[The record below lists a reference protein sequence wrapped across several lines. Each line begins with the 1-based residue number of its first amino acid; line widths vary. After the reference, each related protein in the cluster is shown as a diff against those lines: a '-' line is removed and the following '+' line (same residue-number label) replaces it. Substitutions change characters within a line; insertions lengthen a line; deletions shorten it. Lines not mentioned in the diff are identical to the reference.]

1 MPRAKNA
8 ALLEAAAG
16 ENGQHG
22 SQTRSGTAGV
32 RGGFNHFL
40 QLHDVNAR
48 QGNLYPRRTTTI
60 IASVN
65 KIRRLSSGTFMEF
78 ANADIMVL

>member
-1 MPRAKNA
+1 MVSTVARPAPGPLA
-8 ALLEAAAG
+8 FC
-16 ENGQHG
+16 
-22 SQTRSGTAGV
+22 
-32 RGGFNHFL
+32 GGFNHFL